1 MNRHPWALILMHY
14 VAGVFAAA
22 QLGKVAALA
31 PLIAADLGFG
41 LVTISLATSL
51 IEIGGAT
58 LGIVAG
64 GLAGRLGLR
73 STLLGALV
81 CLTLGSAGAG
91 TAQGAASLIAWRV
104 LEAAGYLGVIVSAP
118 VLIVQAAGPTRQGT
132 ALALWSSF
140 VPVGLAL
147 GAWAHA
153 AVAALASWRM
163 AMFASA
169 AVGCVVLIAMS
180 VLMPPALR
188 AATPAAGARH
198 DLGAPRAAWCLAA
211 SFGLY
216 ALFQV
221 GVLALL
227 PSLYTRSGMSVSAA
241 ATWTGFAALATLIG
255 SVTAAWL
262 LRRGTALQWPASV
275 ALILPALMS
284 FAVFTSV
291 GLSPAAPV
299 IAIVLNIVSGVF
311 ASLAFALVPRAAGGL
326 ARMPQAN
333 GLLAQ
338 FGASGSLLGPPLLA
352 AAAEHGGWGAA
363 AVCGFVVS
371 VLTVPLALM
380 AIAGAH
386 AETVVRSPAQG

>member
-1 MNRHPWALILMHY
+1 MNRHPWAVILMHY
-14 VAGVFAAA
+14 AAGVFAAA

-58 LGIVAG
+58 LGVLAG

-73 STLLGALV
+73 ATLLGALA
-81 CLTLGSAGAG
+81 CLVVGSAGAG
-91 TAQGAASLIAWRV
+91 TAQGAATLIAWRV

-118 VLIVQAAGPTRQGT
+118 VLIMQAAGPARQGT

-153 AVAALASWRM
+153 AVAALASWRV

-169 AVGCVVLIAMS
+169 GVGALVLIAMS
-180 VLMPPALR
+180 LLMPRAP
-188 AATPAAGARH
+188 AATDHPPGTRPS
-198 DLGAPRAAWCLAA
+198 LRAPRAAWCLAA

-227 PSLYTRSGMSVSAA
+227 PSLYTRGGMSVSAA

-262 LRRGTALQWPASV
+262 LRHGHALKLPSAI
-275 ALILPALMS
+275 ALVVPALLG
-284 FAVFTSV
+284 FAVFTPG
-291 GLSPAAPV
+291 GLSPAAPA

-311 ASLAFALVPRAAGGL
+311 ASLAFALVPRVAGGI

-363 AVCGFVVS
+363 ATLGLVVS
-371 VLTVPLALM
+371 ALAVPLALM
-380 AIAGAH
+380 AISGAEP
-386 AETVVRSPAQG
+386 APVRSPAQG